1 MGREAGWEEE
11 REMTKA
17 VRAELNRIERFL
29 LKGGT
34 DAIDL
39 WNIMSALRGPDD
51 ANDMWIKEHTTA
63 PIRTKAFPNLS
74 KRSGIGRPL
83 IAVIFAPR
91 GQKIDLHQKS
101 ASWHFDSHVSFA
113 AQAISR
119 RRARKQRRVGAGRRP

>member
-1 MGREAGWEEE
+1 
-11 REMTKA
+11 MTKS

-51 ANDMWIKEHTTA
+51 INGGIDDSYIKENTTA

-74 KRSGIGRPL
+74 KRGMIS
-83 IAVIFAPR
+83 VIFASR
-91 GQKIDLHQKS
+91 GQKIDLLRKS
-101 ASWHFDSHVSFA
+101 ASWHFNAHVSYA